1 MLLPHESRLS
11 QTVLVVDDEPVVRS
25 VVCRLLEEWGFTPL
39 EAGDGEE
46 ALRLAQVEKGDLA
59 LVVTDVLMPRMDG
72 YEFARA
78 FRPLYPT
85 VPILFITGNSERP
98 VGALSGK
105 GEQLLFKPF
114 DPDVFIETV
123 GRLLESR
130 VNETRSRHDGAATRR
145 ASRVT
150 STKRSAN
157 AGS

>member
-1 MLLPHESRLS
+1 MLSPRESRLS

-25 VVCRLLEEWGFTPL
+25 IVCRLLEEWGFGAL
-39 EAGDGEE
+39 EAADGEE
-46 ALRLAQVEKGDLA
+46 ALRLAQAEDGDLA
-59 LVVTDVLMPRMDG
+59 LVVTDLLMPRMDG

-78 FRPLYPT
+78 FRPLYPS
-85 VPILFITGNSERP
+85 VPILFITGNSERSVDP
-98 VGALSGK
+98 LSGK

-130 VNETRSRHDGAATRR
+130 VNETRSRHDGAARPAHR
-145 ASRVT
+145 AT